1 MSTSIRL
8 TLGLAVLWPGA
19 TGGASTAQQQERP
32 AAAARST
39 DTAAV
44 DRGRDLF
51 RVNCGFCHG
60 VDARSLI
67 VLNDDRRNG

>member
-8 TLGLAVLWPGA
+8 TLGLAVLWLGA
-19 TGGASTAQQQERP
+19 AGGASTAQQQERS

-51 RVNCGFCHG
+51 RANCGFYRG
-60 VDARSLI
+60 VDARSL
-67 VLNDDRRNG
+67 VVFNDDRRNG